1 MERRETE
8 SVRDEATGT
17 VREESH
23 VTSES
28 AVGQMAESA
37 DIVRSSAS
45 PGRRGVDLIYLL
57 FGVINGLLLI
67 RIVLKI
73 LAANPLAGFASFV
86 YSITDIFLAPF
97 RNLLP
102 AVTSGRAVLE
112 MSAVVAI
119 IVYALIGW
127 ALARLIAIVMS
138 RNVTVSHRSQS
149 RHPRAE

>member
-8 SVRDEATGT
+8 SVRDEVTGT
-17 VREESH
+17 AREETH

-28 AVGQMAESA
+28 AVGPMAKSA
-37 DIVRSSAS
+37 DIVRSSVS
-45 PGRRGVDLIYLL
+45 PGRRATDVIYLV

-67 RIVLKI
+67 RIVLKM

-102 AVTSGRAVLE
+102 AVTSGRAVFE
-112 MSAVVAI
+112 VSAVVAI

-127 ALARLIAIVMS
+127 TLAQVIAIMMS
-138 RNVTVSHRSQS
+138 RSVTVSHRSES
-149 RHPRAE
+149 HRPHPE

>member
-17 VREESH
+17 VREETH

-28 AVGQMAESA
+28 AVGRTAESA
-37 DIVRSSAS
+37 DIVRSSVS
-45 PGRRGVDLIYLL
+45 PGRRAVDLIYLV
-57 FGVINGLLLI
+57 FGVVNAMLLI
-67 RIVLKI
+67 RIVLKM
-73 LAANPLAGFASFV
+73 LAANPLSGFASFV
-86 YSITDIFLAPF
+86 YSITDVFLAPF

-112 MSAVVAI
+112 MSAVIAI

-127 ALARLIAIVMS
+127 GLARIVAIMVS
-138 RNVTVSHRSQS
+138 RSVTVSHRSQS
-149 RHPRAE
+149 RPHTE

>member
-17 VREESH
+17 AREETH
-23 VTSES
+23 VASES
-28 AVGQMAESA
+28 SSGRMAESA
-37 DIVRSSAS
+37 DIVRSSVS

-57 FGVINGLLLI
+57 FGVINGLLII
-67 RIVLKI
+67 RIVLKM
-73 LAANPLAGFASFV
+73 LSANPSAAFSTFV
-86 YSITDIFLAPF
+86 YSTTDIFLAPF

-119 IVYALIGW
+119 VVYALIGW
-127 ALARLIAIVMS
+127 GLASLVAIMMS
-138 RNVTVSHRSQS
+138 RSVTVSHRSQAH
-149 RHPRAE
+149 RPHTE

>member
-17 VREESH
+17 AREETH

-28 AVGQMAESA
+28 AAGPVAESA
-37 DIVRSSAS
+37 DIVRSSVS
-45 PGRRGVDLIYLL
+45 PGRRAVDLIYLF
-57 FGVINGLLLI
+57 FGLINALVLI
-67 RIVLKI
+67 RIVLKM
-73 LAANPLAGFASFV
+73 LAANPLSGFASFV

-112 MSAVVAI
+112 LSAVIAI

-127 ALARLIAIVMS
+127 GLARLVAIMMS
-138 RNVTVSHRSQS
+138 ASVTVSHRTQS
-149 RHPRAE
+149 HRPRPE

>member
-8 SVRDEATGT
+8 SVRDEATGI
-17 VREESH
+17 VRQETH

-28 AVGQMAESA
+28 AAGQAAESA
-37 DIVRSSAS
+37 DIVRSSVS
-45 PGRRGVDLIYLL
+45 PGRRAVELIYLF

-67 RIVLKI
+67 RIVLKM
-73 LAANPLAGFASFV
+73 LAANPLSGFASFV

-127 ALARLIAIVMS
+127 GLARLIAITMS
-138 RNVTVSHRSQS
+138 RSVTVSHRSQS
-149 RHPRAE
+149 RRPHTE

>member
-17 VREESH
+17 VREETH

-28 AVGQMAESA
+28 AVGRAAESA
-37 DIVRSSAS
+37 DIVRSSVS
-45 PGRRGVDLIYLL
+45 PGRRAVDLIYLF
-57 FGVINGLLLI
+57 FGVVNALLLV
-67 RIVLKI
+67 RIVLKM
-73 LAANPLAGFASFV
+73 LAANPLSGFASFV

-102 AVTSGRAVLE
+102 AVTSGRTVLE

-127 ALARLIAIVMS
+127 GLARLVAIMMS
-138 RNVTVSHRSQS
+138 RSVTVSHRSQS
-149 RHPRAE
+149 HRPHTE

>member
-28 AVGQMAESA
+28 SADRMAESA
-37 DIVRSSAS
+37 DVVRSSVS

-67 RIVLKI
+67 RIVLKM
-73 LAANPLAGFASFV
+73 LAANPSAGFSSFV
-86 YSITDIFLAPF
+86 YSTTDIFLAPF

-127 ALARLIAIVMS
+127 GLARLVAIMMS
-138 RNVTVSHRSQS
+138 RSVTVSHRSQS
-149 RHPRAE
+149 HRPRTE

>member
-8 SVRDEATGT
+8 TVRDEEMGT

-23 VTSES
+23 VASQPMMGS
-28 AVGQMAESA
+28 AAESA

-45 PGRRGVDLIYLL
+45 PGRRAVDLVYLL
-57 FGVINGLLLI
+57 FGIINALLLI
-67 RIVLKI
+67 RIVLKM
-73 LAANPLAGFASFV
+73 LAANPAAGFASFV
-86 YSITDIFLAPF
+86 YSTTDIFLAPF
-97 RNLLP
+97 RGLLP

-127 ALARLIAIVMS
+127 GLARLVGIMLS
-138 RNVTVSHRSQS
+138 RSVTVSHRSQS
-149 RHPRAE
+149 RRPRTE

>member
-17 VREESH
+17 VREETH
-23 VTSES
+23 VSSES
-28 AVGQMAESA
+28 AMGRSAESA
-37 DIVRSSAS
+37 DIVRSSVS
-45 PGRRGVDLIYLL
+45 PGRRGADLIYLF

-67 RIVLKI
+67 RIVLKL
-73 LAANPLAGFASFV
+73 LAANPLSGFASFV

-102 AVTSGRAVLE
+102 AVTSGRTVLE
-112 MSAVVAI
+112 MSAIVAI

-127 ALARLIAIVMS
+127 GLARLVAIMMS
-138 RNVTVSHRSQS
+138 RSVTVSHRSQS
-149 RHPRAE
+149 HRPHTE

>member
-28 AVGQMAESA
+28 ASGPMAESA
-37 DIVRSSAS
+37 DIVRSSVS
-45 PGRRGVDLIYLL
+45 PGRRGVDLIYLF
-57 FGVINGLLLI
+57 FGVINGLILI
-67 RIVLKI
+67 RIVLKM
-73 LAANPLAGFASFV
+73 LGANPLAGFSSFV

-102 AVTSGRAVLE
+102 AVTSGHAVLE

-119 IVYALIGW
+119 IVYALIAWG
-127 ALARLIAIVMS
+127 LARLVAVMLARS
-138 RNVTVSHRSQS
+138 VTVSHRSQS
-149 RHPRAE
+149 NRPRPE

>member
-17 VREESH
+17 VREETH

-28 AVGQMAESA
+28 AVGPVAESA
-37 DIVRSSAS
+37 DIVRSSVS
-45 PGRRGVDLIYLL
+45 PGRRAVDLIYLF
-57 FGVINGLLLI
+57 FGVINALLLI
-67 RIVLKI
+67 RIVLKM
-73 LAANPLAGFASFV
+73 LAANPLSGFASFV

-112 MSAVVAI
+112 LSAVIAI
-119 IVYALIGW
+119 SVYALIGW
-127 ALARLIAIVMS
+127 GLARLVAIMMS
-138 RNVTVSHRSQS
+138 ASVTVSHRTQS
-149 RHPRAE
+149 HRPRPE